1 MSCTA
6 SSGSRI
12 RRYAHIGTGNYNPKT
27 SRMYEDLGLI
37 TTDERVTEDVA
48 HLFNNL
54 SGWSRN
60 ASYAELLVAPD
71 SVRSGLIEQVHAEI
85 AHHKAGRPARI
96 RLKANSV
103 VDEAL
108 IDSLYLASRE
118 GVPVELLVRGICA
131 LRPGVPGLSDHIT
144 VRSVLGR
151 FLEHSRIFWFENG
164 GDPQAWIGSAD
175 MMHRNL
181 DRRVEVLVRLPDAD
195 SVAEVGEL
203 LDLAFADDT
212 MAWLLDA
219 EGDWKRNGGEV
230 HLQEELIERQK
241 RRRTGS

>member
-1 MSCTA
+1 M
-6 SSGSRI
+6 
-12 RRYAHIGTGNYNPKT
+12 
-27 SRMYEDLGLI
+27 
-37 TTDERVTEDVA
+37 
-48 HLFNNL
+48 
-54 SGWSRN
+54 
-60 ASYAELLVAPD
+60 
-71 SVRSGLIEQVHAEI
+71 
-85 AHHKAGRPARI
+85 
-96 RLKANSV
+96 
-103 VDEAL
+103 
-108 IDSLYLASRE
+108 
-118 GVPVELLVRGICA
+118 RGICA
-131 LRPGVPGLSDHIT
+131 LRPGVPGLSDNIT

>member
-1 MSCTA
+1 M
-6 SSGSRI
+6 
-12 RRYAHIGTGNYNPKT
+12 
-27 SRMYEDLGLI
+27 
-37 TTDERVTEDVA
+37 
-48 HLFNNL
+48 
-54 SGWSRN
+54 
-60 ASYAELLVAPD
+60 
-71 SVRSGLIEQVHAEI
+71 
-85 AHHKAGRPARI
+85 
-96 RLKANSV
+96 
-103 VDEAL
+103 
-108 IDSLYLASRE
+108 
-118 GVPVELLVRGICA
+118 
-131 LRPGVPGLSDHIT
+131 
-144 VRSVLGR
+144 RSVLGR

-164 GDPQAWIGSAD
+164 GDPRAWIGSAD